1 MRKSERRKLRLKT
14 RLFLQVAVILAVC
27 FAVIML
33 LNSRYM
39 ENAYLWYEKRK
50 VAKMVDTIESIPNI
64 EITYYTEL
72 PSFEQKNSL
81 SIELYNAYDELIYE
95 SAAKIDLSS
104 KKMDVISREASED
117 GNNYYLVLREED
129 SELHYNVY
137 GRVLKNGFLIE
148 VITLVS
154 PIAQSEMAAR
164 TFTALLSVIGLIFS
178 LIVVLLF
185 AGRFTKPLEELNIIT
200 GEMANLNFKH
210 KCKTDRNDEIGELAN
225 NINHLSNSLDSALTQ
240 LEKQNKELL
249 SDIDKERK
257 LDIIRKEFISSV
269 SHELKT
275 PIAIIKGYAEG
286 LLALEKDELKT
297 AKEYSDIIVSEA
309 DRMNELVHT
318 LLEISLYESGG
329 YVLKE
334 IVFPI
339 GKVIAEHISVIR
351 PFFAEKG
358 IKIES
363 TVPEDLMV
371 KGDAE
376 RLFTV
381 INNFLQNAASHTSGE
396 KRITCRYEDRGN
408 FARIIVFNTGPNI
421 MEEDADKL
429 FLNFYRANKAH
440 TREEGRFGLGLSI
453 VKAIME
459 VHGMD
464 YGFNNTKD
472 GVEFWFEV
480 RKADINNENK
490 G

>member
-1 MRKSERRKLRLKT
+1 MRKSERKQRLKT

-27 FAVIML
+27 SVVIML

-50 VAKMVDTIESIPNI
+50 VTKMVDTIENIPNM

-95 SAAKIDLSS
+95 STAKIDLSN
-104 KKMDVISREASED
+104 KKMDVISRKASED
-117 GNNYYLVLREED
+117 GNSYYLILREEG

-137 GRVLKNGFLIE
+137 GRVLNNGFLIE
-148 VITLVS
+148 VISLVS

-164 TFTALLSVIGLIFS
+164 TFTALLSVIGLILS

-185 AGRFTKPLEELNIIT
+185 AGRFTKPLEELNKIT
-200 GEMANLNFKH
+200 GEIANLNFNH

-275 PIAIIKGYAEG
+275 PISIIKGYAEG
-286 LLALEKDELKT
+286 LLTLEKDELKA

-334 IVFPI
+334 SVFPI

-358 IKIES
+358 IEIES
-363 TVPEDLMV
+363 TVPETVMV

-396 KRITCRYEDRGN
+396 KRIFCRYEDKGD
-408 FARIIVFNTGPNI
+408 FARIIVFNTGSNI

-459 VHGMD
+459 VHGTD

-480 RKADINNENK
+480 KKVDINNENK